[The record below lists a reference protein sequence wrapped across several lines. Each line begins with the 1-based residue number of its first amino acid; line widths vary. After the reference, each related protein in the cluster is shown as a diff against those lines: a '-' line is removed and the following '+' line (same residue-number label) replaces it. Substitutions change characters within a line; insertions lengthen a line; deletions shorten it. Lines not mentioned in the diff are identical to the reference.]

1 MEVINGGKQKLYTFK
16 KLDATD
22 VAPMC
27 AVIGKIGIDKFTK
40 CFESADLLKIFRDKT
55 KAKEAITNLAGIK
68 VALDIGN
75 IVVSNYPACEEE
87 LFVLLAKV
95 SDKTVDEIKAFSFPV
110 YMKMIV
116 DFFKKE
122 EFRDFFKVAS
132 ELFN

>member
-1 MEVINGGKQKLYTFK
+1 MEEKKLYTFK
-16 KLDATD
+16 ELDATD

-40 CFESADLLKIFRDKT
+40 CFESSEELLKIFRDKT
-55 KAKEAITNLAGIK
+55 KGKDAITNLAGIK
-68 VALDIGN
+68 IALDIGN
-75 IVVSNYPACEEE
+75 IVISNYPVCEDE
-87 LFVLLAKV
+87 LFTLLAKV
-95 SDKTVDEIKAFSFPV
+95 SDKTVEEIKKFSFPV

-122 EFRDFFKVAS
+122 EFNDFFKVAS

>member
-1 MEVINGGKQKLYTFK
+1 MDKLYTFK
-16 KLDATD
+16 QLDATD

-27 AVIGKIGIDKFTK
+27 AVIGKVGIDKFTK
-40 CFESADLLKIFRDKT
+40 CFESSEDLLKIFRDKT
-55 KAKEAITNLAGIK
+55 KAKDAITNLAGMKI
-68 VALDIGN
+68 ALDIGN
-75 IVVSNYPACEEE
+75 IVISNYPACEAE

-122 EFRDFFKVAS
+122 EFKDFFKVAS